1 MTRLQLN
8 IFGESTDVLRSR
20 INVAAVQ
27 LLSPGLLV
35 FHGIFLFLG
44 IRAYM
49 VHNHLKFF
57 YLSFVPILVVDAAIG
72 IYFYHLVI
80 KTRGFLRREYNI
92 PKSILFEDAVVSFFC
107 TCCTLAQ
114 MGRHTADYD
123 TYAAR
128 ACTKT
133 GLSDHIEV
141 KLPGD
146 MSNDEI
152 GLKV

>member
-1 MTRLQLN
+1 M
-8 IFGESTDVLRSR
+8 
-20 INVAAVQ
+20 
-27 LLSPGLLV
+27 
-35 FHGIFLFLG
+35 
-44 IRAYM
+44 
-49 VHNHLKFF
+49 
-57 YLSFVPILVVDAAIG
+57 
-72 IYFYHLVI
+72 
-80 KTRGFLRREYNI
+80 RREYSV
-92 PKSILFEDAVVSFFC
+92 PKGILFEDTILSLFC
-107 TCCTLAQ
+107 TPCVLAQ

-146 MSNDEI
+146 VSNDEI